1 MSGWNI
7 PYLSEL
13 VVGLFMI
20 AIGAVFLLDPIMAA
34 REGARAHDFKL
45 RYGDGGTDLRRP
57 MPRWPAWVMIV
68 IGLQHIVFPFRS
80 GGDSVFMLVMG
91 GMLLVGGLLTALLAP
106 RAQARRLRRHEAELA
121 QLEARV
127 SDYAPDTYAQELRA
141 LQANRPFVAS
151 PQRQWFATALFILFG
166 GAFLTLGLIG
176 ARR

>member
-57 MPRWPAWVMIV
+57 MPRWPAWLFIALGVA
-68 IGLQHIVFPFRS
+68 HIVLPTRS
-80 GGDSVFMLVMG
+80 GNGWLLTLVMG
-91 GMLLVGGLLTALLAP
+91 GAILVGGLLIVLLAP
-106 RAQARRLRRHEAELA
+106 RAEARRLRSHEAELA
-121 QLEARV
+121 ELEARAN
-127 SDYAPDTYAQELRA
+127 DYAPETYAQELRA
-141 LQANRPFVAS
+141 LQANRPIIIS
-151 PQRQWFATALFILFG
+151 RQRHWFFTVLIILFG
-166 GAFLTLGLIG
+166 AAFLTLGLIG
-176 ARR
+176 ARQ